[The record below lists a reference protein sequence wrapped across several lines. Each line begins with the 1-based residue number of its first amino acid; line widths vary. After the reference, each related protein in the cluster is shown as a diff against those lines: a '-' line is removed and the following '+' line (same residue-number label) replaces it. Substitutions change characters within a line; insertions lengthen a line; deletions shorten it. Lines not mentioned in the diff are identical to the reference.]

1 MPTVDTLLR
10 MPYFTRK
17 RIKRLQTHYSSYVLF
32 VDLDDEEIWERYNHF
47 FEPQISFFIRG
58 KVGFISDKEDKVVV
72 DVHNTYD
79 FPIRCFK
86 DYDHQI
92 EKWVYKNRGLYL
104 PESLTN
110 GFGLRAGM
118 GIEITLNEF
127 IKDTSNLENE
137 PTLLWDPSTI
147 DKRILGDVEWNG
159 YRDFELKGINGELL
173 NSSEVLVSTKFI
185 NEFYIRLVTEINTA
199 YKIRLWTSTMVLL
212 RKLFEN
218 LLVDM
223 FREKYSSDP
232 IKKTFFYKNGEY
244 RTFQYMKDAL
254 KDKNILNDFA
264 QFDQTIA
271 KDKDFI
277 PFLEKIRLHGDK
289 NAHTMEIIHDPEKIK
304 ELKDDINN
312 YSALLVRL
320 IHRISSRTDVC

>member
-1 MPTVDTLLR
+1 

-17 RIKRLQTHYSSYVLF
+17 RLKRLQTSYPSYVLY
-32 VDLDDEEIWERYNHF
+32 VDLNDEETWERYNDF
-47 FEPQISFFIRG
+47 FEPNIRFFVHG
-58 KVGFISDKEDKVVV
+58 DVGLISDKEDKVVYKV
-72 DVHNTYD
+72 NNTYE
-79 FPIRCFK
+79 FYIRCKK
-86 DYDHQI
+86 DYDP
-92 EKWVYKNRGLYL
+92 KTRKYVLKNRMIHL

-127 IKDTSNLENE
+127 FKDTSNLENE
-137 PTLLWDPSTI
+137 PQLLWDISKI
-147 DKRILGDVEWNG
+147 DKRILGDVEWKG
-159 YRDFELKGINGELL
+159 DTDFELKGINGELL

-185 NEFYIRLVTEINTA
+185 NKFYVSLVNEINTA

-232 IKKTFFYKNGEY
+232 TKTTYYYKDGEN
-244 RTFQYMKDAL
+244 RTFQSMKDRL
-254 KDKNILNDFA
+254 KNKDILNDFA
-264 QFDQTIA
+264 QHDQTIA
-271 KDKDFI
+271 KDKYLI
-277 PFLEKIRLHGDK
+277 PFLEKIIWHGDK
-289 NAHTMEIIHDPEKIK
+289 NAHTIENIHDPEKIK

-312 YSALLVRL
+312 YSALLVRV